1 MVSAPRATLSRH
13 RATRLA
19 LLNAFTAGAGLGYLA
34 REYREVV
41 VANPAVVGLALLLL
55 FGFGYLIRAVA
66 RVLRRAGSR
75 VDAIFAEEL
84 GKKPSPRPR

>member
-1 MVSAPRATLSRH
+1 MASASGAPSSRR

-19 LLNAFTAGAGLGYLA
+19 LLTAFTAGTGLGYLA

-41 VANPAVVGLALLLL
+41 VANPAVIGLTLL
-55 FGFGYLIRAVA
+55 FVCAAGYLFRAAVRA
-66 RVLRRAGSR
+66 LRRAGSR

-84 GKKPSPRPR
+84 GEKPSPRPR